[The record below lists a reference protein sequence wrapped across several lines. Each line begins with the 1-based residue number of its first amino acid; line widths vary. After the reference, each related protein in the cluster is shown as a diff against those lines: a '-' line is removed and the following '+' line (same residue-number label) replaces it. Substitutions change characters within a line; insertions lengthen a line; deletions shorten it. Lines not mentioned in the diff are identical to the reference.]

1 MEYKVIY
8 FHRKDQINMKLK
20 KSKYMME
27 VTKFEQLR
35 EIKCREKELSFN
47 PLQNS
52 WIIGAIFN
60 N

>member
-20 KSKYMME
+20 KSEYMTE
-27 VTKFEQLR
+27 VTKFEQLT
-35 EIKCREKELSFN
+35 EIKCREKKLSFT

-52 WIIGAIFN
+52 
-60 N
+60 

>member
-8 FHRKDQINMKLK
+8 FHRKDQMNMKLK
-20 KSKYMME
+20 RSKYMME

-52 WIIGAIFN
+52 
-60 N
+60 

>member
-20 KSKYMME
+20 KSEYVTE
-27 VTKFEQLR
+27 VTKFEQLT
-35 EIKCREKELSFN
+35 EIKCREKKLSFN

-52 WIIGAIFN
+52 WIIGTIFN